1 MSMIEMEERKGLSD
15 VDERSYSEN
24 SFPGLS
30 DETQSEETVS
40 RDGLL
45 VKITK
50 TLGRWG
56 LEVNG
61 IDPVPP
67 EERSDPRLYQIF
79 FVWFSANANVLTM
92 AAGTVGPAFYGL
104 GIRDACLVIVVVDIM
119 YAFRFDI
126 NLHDSCVL
134 MRPGQFALVQSS
146 GQSWGLDRWCKHA
159 SPGDYDVNSYYGAII
174 PSILNVI
181 SLQGYVILNTII
193 GGQTLGAISSH
204 LSATLGIV
212 IIGLFTL
219 AVVFSGY
226 RVLHWYETFVWIPNV
241 IAFVVMLAVSG
252 KHLVDAPL
260 TSPSPVLASAVMTFG
275 ATLAATNVSYAP
287 LTPDY
292 GVYHDRKVSSWRIFL
307 YAYLG
312 FLMSSMPVHLLGAA
326 FTATAYYVPTCIPR
340 FFLAIVS
347 TAIGLK

>member
-104 GIRDACLVIVVVDIM
+104 GIRDACLVIVVVDIITYTIPAYFLRAKAGDSIDGASM
-119 YAFRFDI
+119 LLLGLLWSDYSKHTECDI
-126 NLHDSCVL
+126 TA
-134 MRPGQFALVQSS
+134 RI
-146 GQSWGLDRWCKHA
+146 R
-159 SPGDYDVNSYYGAII
+159 Y
-174 PSILNVI
+174 
-181 SLQGYVILNTII
+181 LNTII